1 MGIHSD
7 WLRDIQQWRKTE
19 PNSEHLNGDN
29 KSNSRRNRRSNR
41 SSNKFLRL
49 IRSLQPKSVYN
60 INAWR
65 RISIHPNIFWA
76 RLDKSNNNSK
86 NNNRRISNRYYKYL
100 YAIAT
105 SGSLLFPNVALAQGV
120 GGVSATANP
129 IANSSGSVTN
139 QAIQVLQ
146 GPYITNTY
154 GGGVQ
159 CQGATFNAT
168 PYIQF
173 ADSRKDPWED
183 FYLEPQY
190 DMTDF
195 TGKITEVST
204 TVKNY
209 PWYNGWKHD
218 NAGNLVYDAS
228 GNKIPT
234 DTDWYNTST
243 YVNDDGETVR
253 WFPDGSSMEI
263 VVEQDGPDGIPD
275 NPGKQIWQ
283 KPVRTD
289 MKANQNFNLGLSA
302 TLSIPLNRKLQRQCH
317 EAAQAQIDMNTQLVA
332 NKRLD
337 FELARLKNCGDLKQK
352 GIMFHPMSPYASIC
366 ADVIVTQARPGS
378 LPDHT
383 HQLGSPSQDVTSDD
397 SVPSSESESQDSDL
411 SASLD
416 VETQIKRGPF
426 FRGLSLP
433 WQKSSSQEVLSPS
446 EEGPLGVWQVGQMK
460 SQQQQS
466 SQSSSQSED

>member
-1 MGIHSD
+1 MGIRSY
-7 WLRDIQQWRKTE
+7 WLRHLEQRRKTE
-19 PNSEHLNGDN
+19 PQCEYINRTGKPD
-29 KSNSRRNRRSNR
+29 NRRDRRGNG

-49 IRSLQPKSVYN
+49 IRSLKHTSIYN
-60 INAWR
+60 INTR
-65 RISIHPNIFWA
+65 RSFPIQSKLFWT
-76 RLDKSNNNSK
+76 RTNESNNNSK
-86 NNNRRISNRYYKYL
+86 NNNNRKRNRYNKHL

-105 SGSLLFPNVALAQGV
+105 CSSLLCPNVALAQGV

-159 CQGATFNAT
+159 CQGSTLNMT

-183 FYLEPQY
+183 YYMEPQY
-190 DMTDF
+190 DLRDL
-195 TGKITEVST
+195 TGQITEVST

-218 NAGNLVYDAS
+218 NAGQLVYDAS
-228 GNKIPT
+228 GNKIPIEE
-234 DTDWYNTST
+234 DWYNTST
-243 YVNDDGETVR
+243 YVNDDGDTVR

-263 VVEQDGPDGIPD
+263 VVEQDGPDGLPD
-275 NPGKQIWQ
+275 NPGQQVWQ

-302 TLSIPLNRKLQRQCH
+302 TLSIPLNRKLQKQCH
-317 EAAQAQIDMNTQLVA
+317 EAAQAQIDMSTQLVA

-337 FELARLKNCGDLKQK
+337 FELARLKNCGELMQK
-352 GIMFHPMSPYASIC
+352 GIIFHPRSPYASIC
-366 ADVIVTQARPGS
+366 ADVVVTQAKPGS

-383 HQLGSPSQDVTSDD
+383 HQLGNTTS
-397 SVPSSESESQDSDL
+397 SLPSSETSSSSSDDPSQNSLEANPSSPDTDL
-411 SASLD
+411 SLSQKQLD
-416 VETQIKRGPF
+416 GKGF

-433 WQKSSSQEVLSPS
+433 WQKPSSQEALSPS
-446 EEGPLGVWQVGQMK
+446 GADQLGAWQVEQMK
-460 SQQQQS
+460 LPQQQ
-466 SQSSSQSED
+466 

>member
-7 WLRDIQQWRKTE
+7 WLRNLQQRRETE
-19 PNSEHLNGDN
+19 PNSEHFNSDN
-29 KSNSRRNRRSNR
+29 QSVSRRNRRGTR

-49 IRSLQPKSVYN
+49 IRSLERKSIYN
-60 INAWR
+60 INAWK
-65 RISIHPNIFWA
+65 RISIYPELFWA
-76 RLDKSNNNSK
+76 RPDKSNNNSK
-86 NNNRRISNRYYKYL
+86 NNHSRKRNRYNKHI

-105 SGSLLFPNVALAQGV
+105 CSSLLCPNVALAQGV

-159 CQGATFNAT
+159 CQGSTFNAT

-183 FYLEPQY
+183 FYMEPQY
-190 DMTDF
+190 DMRDL
-195 TGKITEVST
+195 TGQVTETLT

-209 PWYNGWKHD
+209 PWE
-218 NAGNLVYDAS
+218 
-228 GNKIPT
+228 P
-234 DTDWYNTST
+234 WYNTVRRSDPNDPL
-243 YVNDDGETVR
+243 YDVNGDGVADR
-253 WFPDGSSMEI
+253 WWEDGVPMEI
-263 VVEQDGPDGIPD
+263 TVDVDGPDGLPD
-275 NPGKQIWQ
+275 NPGQQVWQ

-352 GIMFHPMSPYASIC
+352 GIMFHPRSPYASIC

-383 HQLGSPSQDVTSDD
+383 HQLGNNTTTTSDD

-411 SASLD
+411 SATLD
-416 VETQIKRGPF
+416 VQQR
-426 FRGLSLP
+426 RGLSQIFQGVSLP
-433 WQKSSSQEVLSPS
+433 WQKPSSQEVLSPS
-446 EEGPLGVWQVGQMK
+446 GEDPLGVWQVGQMK
-460 SQQQQS
+460 SPQQQS
-466 SQSSSQSED
+466 SQSSLQSED

>member
-1 MGIHSD
+1 MIV
-7 WLRDIQQWRKTE
+7 TA
-19 PNSEHLNGDN
+19 P
-29 KSNSRRNRRSNR
+29 
-41 SSNKFLRL
+41 
-49 IRSLQPKSVYN
+49 V
-60 INAWR
+60 NAQ
-65 RISIHPNIFWA
+65 S
-76 RLDKSNNNSK
+76 
-86 NNNRRISNRYYKYL
+86 
-100 YAIAT
+100 
-105 SGSLLFPNVALAQGV
+105 V

-159 CQGATFNAT
+159 CQGSTLNMT

-190 DMTDF
+190 NMTDF

-218 NAGNLVYDAS
+218 NAGNLVYDDD

-243 YVNDDGETVR
+243 YISDGTDGNDVGDVVR
-253 WFPDGSSMEI
+253 WFPDGSNMEI
-263 VVEQDGPDGIPD
+263 TVEQDGPDGIPD
-275 NPGKQIWQ
+275 NPGQQVWQ

-302 TLSIPLNRKLQRQCH
+302 TLSIPLNRKMVRQCH
-317 EAAQAQIDMNTQLVA
+317 EAAQAQTDMAVQLVS

-337 FELARLKNCGDLKQK
+337 FELARLKNCGEMMQK
-352 GIMFHPMSPYASIC
+352 GIMFHPNSPYAAIC
-366 ADVIVTQARPGS
+366 ADVMVTQARPGS

-383 HQLGSPSQDVTSDD
+383 HQLGNTTTS
-397 SVPSSESESQDSDL
+397 SLPSSETSPSPSSSSSDDL
-411 SASLD
+411 SQNSSEASPSSPDTDLSLSQKQLD
-416 VETQIKRGPF
+416 GRGF

-433 WQKSSSQEVLSPS
+433 WQKPSSQEALSPS

>member
-1 MGIHSD
+1 
-7 WLRDIQQWRKTE
+7 
-19 PNSEHLNGDN
+19 
-29 KSNSRRNRRSNR
+29 
-41 SSNKFLRL
+41 
-49 IRSLQPKSVYN
+49 
-60 INAWR
+60 
-65 RISIHPNIFWA
+65 
-76 RLDKSNNNSK
+76 
-86 NNNRRISNRYYKYL
+86 
-100 YAIAT
+100 
-105 SGSLLFPNVALAQGV
+105 
-120 GGVSATANP
+120 VS
-129 IANSSGSVTN
+129 
-139 QAIQVLQ
+139 
-146 GPYITNTY
+146 
-154 GGGVQ
+154 
-159 CQGATFNAT
+159 CQGSTFNLT
-168 PYIQF
+168 PYIQY

-190 DMTDF
+190 DMNDF
-195 TGKITEVST
+195 TGKMTEVVT

-209 PWYNGWKHD
+209 PWEEWYDTRVRTDPNDPLYDVDGD
-218 NAGNLVYDAS
+218 GNPDRWWEDGAS
-228 GNKIPT
+228 MDI
-234 DTDWYNTST
+234 
-243 YVNDDGETVR
+243 TV
-253 WFPDGSSMEI
+253 E
-263 VVEQDGPDGIPD
+263 VDGPDGIPD

-302 TLSIPLNRKLQRQCH
+302 TLSLPLNRKFQRQCH
-317 EAAQAQIDMNTQLVA
+317 EAAQAQNDMQVQLVA

-383 HQLGSPSQDVTSDD
+383 HQLGTPPAPQEEVTSDD

-416 VETQIKRGPF
+416 VETQITQGRF

-446 EEGPLGVWQVGQMK
+446 EEGPLGAWQVGQMK

>member
-1 MGIHSD
+1 MD
-7 WLRDIQQWRKTE
+7 WIESRSKTKL
-19 PNSEHLNGDN
+19 HTN
-29 KSNSRRNRRSNR
+29 KSRRGLSIQRKLSWPRPVESHDNTENDNYTKRNRYNV
-41 SSNKFLRL
+41 NLHTIAKRL
-49 IRSLQPKSVYN
+49 CL
-60 INAWR
+60 
-65 RISIHPNIFWA
+65 IFA
-76 RLDKSNNNSK
+76 STVVATPA
-86 NNNRRISNRYYKYL
+86 
-100 YAIAT
+100 YAAD
-105 SGSLLFPNVALAQGV
+105 V

-159 CQGATFNAT
+159 CQGSTLNMT

-190 DMTDF
+190 NMNDF

-218 NAGNLVYDAS
+218 NAGNLVYDDD

-243 YVNDDGETVR
+243 YISDGTDGNEVGDVVR
-253 WFPDGSSMEI
+253 WFPDGSNIEI
-263 VVEQDGPDGIPD
+263 IQEVDGPDGIPD

-289 MKANQNFNLGLSA
+289 MKANQSLNLGLSA
-302 TLSIPLNRKLQRQCH
+302 TLSIPLNRKMVRQCH
-317 EAAQAQIDMNTQLVA
+317 EAAQAQNDMATQLVA

-337 FELARLKNCGDLKQK
+337 FEIARLKNCGELMQK
-352 GIMFHPMSPYASIC
+352 GIIFHPRSPYASIC
-366 ADVIVTQARPGS
+366 ADVVVTQAKPGS

-383 HQLGSPSQDVTSDD
+383 HQLGNTTTSSSQSSSSSSDDPSQNSLEAN
-397 SVPSSESESQDSDL
+397 PSSPDTDL
-411 SASLD
+411 SLSQKQLGG
-416 VETQIKRGPF
+416 KGF
-426 FRGLSLP
+426 FQGLSLP
-433 WQKSSSQEVLSPS
+433 WQKPSSQEALSPS
-446 EEGPLGVWQVGQMK
+446 GADLLGVWQVGQMK
-460 SQQQQS
+460 SQPQQ
-466 SQSSSQSED
+466 

>member
-7 WLRDIQQWRKTE
+7 WLRHLKQWRKTE
-19 PNSEHLNGDN
+19 PNSEHLNSTGE
-29 KSNSRRNRRSNR
+29 SNNRRDRRSNR

-60 INAWR
+60 INSR
-65 RISIHPNIFWA
+65 TSISIFPDIFWTWY
-76 RLDKSNNNSK
+76 DESNNNSK
-86 NNNRRISNRYYKYL
+86 KHNNRIRNRYYKYL

-159 CQGATFNAT
+159 CQGSTFNAT

-190 DMTDF
+190 DMRDL
-195 TGKITEVST
+195 TGQITEVST

-218 NAGNLVYDAS
+218 NAGQLVYDAS
-228 GNKIPT
+228 GNKIPIEE
-234 DTDWYNTST
+234 DWYNTST
-243 YVNDDGETVR
+243 YVNDDGDTVR

-263 VVEQDGPDGIPD
+263 VVEQDGPDGLPD
-275 NPGKQIWQ
+275 NPGEQVWQ

-317 EAAQAQIDMNTQLVA
+317 EAAQAQIDMSTQLVA

-352 GIMFHPMSPYASIC
+352 GIMFHPRSPYASIC

-383 HQLGSPSQDVTSDD
+383 HKLGNTTSSD
-397 SVPSSESESQDSDL
+397 SVPSSESELPEYDL
-411 SASLD
+411 SAVPD
-416 VETQIKRGPF
+416 VPEQIKQGRF

-433 WQKSSSQEVLSPS
+433 WQKSSSQEALLPS
-446 EEGPLGVWQVGQMK
+446 EVNPLGAWQVGQMK
-460 SQQQQS
+460 SQQPQS

>member
-1 MGIHSD
+1 VVV
-7 WLRDIQQWRKTE
+7 TA
-19 PNSEHLNGDN
+19 P
-29 KSNSRRNRRSNR
+29 
-41 SSNKFLRL
+41 
-49 IRSLQPKSVYN
+49 V
-60 INAWR
+60 NAQ
-65 RISIHPNIFWA
+65 S
-76 RLDKSNNNSK
+76 
-86 NNNRRISNRYYKYL
+86 
-100 YAIAT
+100 
-105 SGSLLFPNVALAQGV
+105 V

-159 CQGATFNAT
+159 CQGSTLNMT

-190 DMTDF
+190 DMRDL
-195 TGKITEVST
+195 TGNITEQVV

-218 NAGNLVYDAS
+218 NAGNLVYDDD

-243 YVNDDGETVR
+243 YISDGTDGNTAGDVIR
-253 WFPDGSSMEI
+253 WFPDGSNIEI
-263 VVEQDGPDGIPD
+263 TQEVDGPDGLPD
-275 NPGKQIWQ
+275 NPGQQVWQ

-302 TLSIPLNRKLQRQCH
+302 TLSIPLNRKMVRQCH
-317 EAAQAQIDMNTQLVA
+317 QAAQAQTDMAVQLVS

-337 FELARLKNCGDLKQK
+337 FELARLKNCGEMMQK
-352 GIMFHPMSPYASIC
+352 GIMFHPKSPYAAIC
-366 ADVIVTQARPGS
+366 ADVMVTQARPGT

-383 HQLGSPSQDVTSDD
+383 HQLGNSTTTTDQETTSDD
-397 SVPSSESESQDSDL
+397 STPSSESESQNSDL

-416 VETQIKRGPF
+416 VEQQKGLAQI

-433 WQKSSSQEVLSPS
+433 WQRVSSQEVLSPS
-446 EEGPLGVWQVGQMK
+446 KEDPLGVWQVGQMK
-460 SQQQQS
+460 SPQQQS
-466 SQSSSQSED
+466 SQSLTQSED